1 MGTLK
6 KAEIEAV
13 PNVSFILFQ
22 IALLS
27 RREPWGDFFSKNLD
41 FVEICHEGTLEKA
54 EIEAVPNI
62 EFILIQIALLSRRK
76 PSGDFRKF

>member
-13 PNVSFILFQ
+13 PNTEFILIQ

-27 RREPWGDFFSKNLD
+27 RREPSGDFRK
-41 FVEICHEGTLEKA
+41 FVDLVELCHAGTLEKA
-54 EIEAVPNI
+54 EIEAVPNS
-62 EFILIQIALLSRRK
+62 EFILIKIAWFTLRE
-76 PSGDFRKF
+76 PSGEF